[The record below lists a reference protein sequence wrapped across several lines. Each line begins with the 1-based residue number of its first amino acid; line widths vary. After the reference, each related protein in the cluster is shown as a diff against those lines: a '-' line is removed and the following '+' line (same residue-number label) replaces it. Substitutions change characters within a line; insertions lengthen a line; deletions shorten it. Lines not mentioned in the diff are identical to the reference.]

1 MAKKQV
7 HTMAKVEKVA
17 PGSDWHIP
25 LLTADAEVLLQ
36 ENSRCTLCKKLHEE
50 SGSSW
55 NRELPKETI
64 GHIQSV
70 GCLGQKEVVTAAH
83 NACIRELLQEVDVH
97 GKADRHMKLLTI
109 KTESRLGTLWDQKQC
124 TQFCS
129 RDELWETSKD
139 EEMKIP
145 WKTVNEE

>member
-55 NRELPKETI
+55 N
-64 GHIQSV
+64 
-70 GCLGQKEVVTAAH
+70 
-83 NACIRELLQEVDVH
+83 
-97 GKADRHMKLLTI
+97 
-109 KTESRLGTLWDQKQC
+109 
-124 TQFCS
+124 
-129 RDELWETSKD
+129 
-139 EEMKIP
+139 
-145 WKTVNEE
+145 